1 MWFLLD
7 AGAFWME
14 NISKPWEW
22 PLSVGDWIS
31 LRKLLLIAIMFM
43 VHFRTASLFHILSLI
58 TENIVV
64 R

>member
-22 PLSVGDWIS
+22 PSSVGDWIS

-43 VHFRTASLFHILSLI
+43 VHFRTASLFHILS
-58 TENIVV
+58 
-64 R
+64 